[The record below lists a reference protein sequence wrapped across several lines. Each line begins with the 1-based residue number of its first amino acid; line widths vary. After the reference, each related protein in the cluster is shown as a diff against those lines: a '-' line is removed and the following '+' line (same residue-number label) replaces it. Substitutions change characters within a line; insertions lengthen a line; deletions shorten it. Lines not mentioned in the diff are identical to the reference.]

1 VRRFR
6 HSKVRS
12 SQIEC
17 QLVDATRYDFPTDK
31 LVIYLFN
38 PFSAKL
44 MAKVLRR
51 LDDSVEQHPREIVLV
66 YVYPESGF
74 LLNTMRHF
82 QKYHETPQYCI
93 SKSQPRLVA

>member
-1 VRRFR
+1 MLLIASEFPFRRIVGVEMRRDLHAQAKENVRRFR

-17 QLVDATRYDFPTDK
+17 QLVDATRYDFPTDQ

-66 YVYPESGF
+66 YV
-74 LLNTMRHF
+74 
-82 QKYHETPQYCI
+82 
-93 SKSQPRLVA
+93 